1 MNLSDKGRFY
11 AFIGCLLAGLV
22 YGAGMMS
29 APLSTHLHADKV
41 VWQAGFILTA
51 AFVAAVC
58 LLPEGG
64 RKTTWWILPILAM
77 LSHVG
82 LLFIWRLNPDLFYYQ
97 LTWLL
102 LGLGVFIFIVSIL
115 PTILLLQRYKYLL
128 GAAAAL
134 LLLATML
141 FGSDIGGNRN
151 WIVIASMSVQPSEIA
166 RLFFVLFLAGF
177 LTDKQATMMQQFSLK
192 NRDFW
197 LPFLHSVSPLL
208 LFWAMSMGLLVLQR
222 DLGAALLFYGT
233 AVMMIYAAT
242 GRLKYLCGGTA
253 AFVGGAAVCYLFFS
267 HVRVRF
273 SIWLDPFHDPYGVS
287 YQVVQSLYAFAA
299 GKLFGTG
306 LGQGVPTIIPA
317 IHTDFIL
324 AAIGEEWGLA
334 AVASIIALYWLL
346 VFALFNLARR
356 QHSLFAMLV
365 CCGFAALFG
374 LQAFMIAG
382 GVMKLAPLTGVTLP
396 FVSYGGSSILS
407 SFLLWGLVYVV
418 AKRT

>member
-1 MNLSDKGRFY
+1 MILSNKGRCY
-11 AFIGCLLAGLV
+11 AFLGCLAAGLV
-22 YGAGMMS
+22 YSAGVMSMLLS
-29 APLSTHLHADKV
+29 APLHAGQV

-51 AFVAAVC
+51 IFLIGVC
-58 LLPEGG
+58 FLPESG
-64 RKTTWWILPILAM
+64 RRTTWWIIPILAM

-82 LLFIWRLNPDLFYYQ
+82 LLFIWRLNPPLFYYQ
-97 LTWLL
+97 LIWLS
-102 LGLGVFIFIVSIL
+102 LGFGIFTLIVNIL
-115 PTILLLQRYKYLL
+115 PTILVLQRYKYLL
-128 GAAAAL
+128 GSAAAL

-192 NRDFW
+192 DRDFW

-242 GRLKYLCGGTA
+242 GRLRYLLGGMA
-253 AFVGGAAVCYLFFS
+253 AFAGGASICYLFFS

-299 GKLFGTG
+299 GKLFGAG
-306 LGQGVPTIIPA
+306 LGQGLPTTIPA
-317 IHTDFIL
+317 VHTDFIL

-334 AVASIIALYWLL
+334 AVASLIILYWLL
-346 VFALFNLARR
+346 VFAVFNLAKR
-356 QHSLFAMLV
+356 QRSLFAMLV

-374 LQAFMIAG
+374 LQTFMIAG

-396 FVSYGGSSILS
+396 FISYGGSSVLS